1 MAAPDPL
8 VVVARWQV
16 ASEALGEVLAH
27 VAQMRAATLEE
38 PGCLGYDVFQS
49 IDAPATLLLLER
61 YRDDQALQAHRQ
73 SAHYTALVVE
83 RIVPRLEARQIE
95 ILQPRAAD

>member
-16 ASEALGEVLAH
+16 AGEALDDVLTH
-27 VAQMRAATLEE
+27 VAAMRTATLAE
-38 PGCLGYDVFQS
+38 PGCLGYGVFQS
-49 IDAPATLLLLER
+49 IDAPSNLLLLEC

-73 SAHYTALVVE
+73 SPHYTALVVE
-83 RIVPRLEARQIE
+83 RILPLLEDRQVE
-95 ILQPRAAD
+95 ILQARAAP